1 MVVELYS
8 LSVGEREYI
17 LALIQNIFLG
27 TSRASHCFQVR
38 FRVEVSLFCLVQL
51 RKENNQITFT
61 LLEVQFNSEIHCEFW
76 KLLSTNRLVLLLR
89 LSICIISVH
98 GQKNL
103 MAETM

>member
-51 RKENNQITFT
+51 RKENNQVYILFVFCCCSFFIF
-61 LLEVQFNSEIHCEFW
+61 LYLFSF
-76 KLLSTNRLVLLLR
+76 LLR
-89 LSICIISVH
+89 FC
-98 GQKNL
+98 
-103 MAETM
+103 